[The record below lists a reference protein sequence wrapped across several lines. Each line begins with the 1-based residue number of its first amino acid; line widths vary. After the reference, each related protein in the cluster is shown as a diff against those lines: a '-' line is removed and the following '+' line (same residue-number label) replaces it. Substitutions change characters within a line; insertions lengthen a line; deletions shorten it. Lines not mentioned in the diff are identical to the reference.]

1 VGVYDAFYT
10 QQFRI
15 FQYFWCSRFARGQL
29 SGALKKWGFIM
40 FNEVHSI
47 HGHTLLL
54 ITKPSLQATALLQH
68 LKHSLVLT
76 TKLHNIQ
83 RSLDDITANSIILFD
98 MMEADKKIIHYWQEN
113 LSRKNNNIRM
123 LLLNTP
129 DEYPFRDIENWPHI
143 NGVFY
148 VSEDES
154 RLIEG
159 LQGVLRGEC
168 YFSQK
173 LASYLITHSGNYR
186 YNGTDTTLLTHRE
199 KEILN
204 KLRIGASNNEIA
216 RSLFI
221 SENTVKTHLY
231 NLFKKISVKNRT
243 QAVSWANDNLR
254 R

>member
-1 VGVYDAFYT
+1 
-10 QQFRI
+10 
-15 FQYFWCSRFARGQL
+15 
-29 SGALKKWGFIM
+29 M
-40 FNEVHSI
+40 FNEVQSLHGQSI
-47 HGHTLLL
+47 LL

-68 LKHSLVLT
+68 LKNSLAVT
-76 TKLHNIQ
+76 GKLHNIQ
-83 RSLDDITANSIILFD
+83 RSLDDINPGSVILFD
-98 MMEADKKIIHYWQEN
+98 MMEADKKLIQYWQEN
-113 LSRKNNNIRM
+113 LSRKNNSIKL

-148 VSEDES
+148 VTEDES
-154 RLIEG
+154 HVVDG
-159 LQGVLRGEC
+159 LQSVQRGEC

-186 YNGTDTTLLTHRE
+186 YNSAESALLTHRE

-204 KLRIGASNNEIA
+204 KLRIGASNIEIA
-216 RSLFI
+216 RALFI